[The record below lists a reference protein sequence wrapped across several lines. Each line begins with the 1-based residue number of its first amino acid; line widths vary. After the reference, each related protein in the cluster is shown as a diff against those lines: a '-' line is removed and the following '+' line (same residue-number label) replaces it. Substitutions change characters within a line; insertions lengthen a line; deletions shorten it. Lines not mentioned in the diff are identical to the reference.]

1 MFGYVIPDKNNMY
14 IKDFN
19 VFQAYYCGLCKAL
32 SRSGSQ
38 LSRLCTNYDTT
49 FYNALLHSLTDT
61 EVKIERKL
69 CLINGKKKPVIVTD
83 DLTRKVA
90 DISVLLVYYNAL
102 DDVHDGKRSRAAV
115 VGVLAAR
122 KRAAARR
129 LPEADALMK
138 ESFRKLD
145 ILEKRNSAQLDLV
158 ADCFASLMRDVT
170 RTLIPTDEH
179 IDAFMY
185 NLGRLVYF
193 FDAADDVE
201 KDAKKGRYNPLIAA
215 YGKCDTKAE
224 FLEKNAQELDFLLR
238 STYNKLVGAYNHMHI
253 VVSEGMLSNTV
264 YLGLNMQ
271 MERLLKGD
279 DKCQV
284 TRL

>member
-90 DISVLLVYYNAL
+90 DLSVLLVYYNAL
-102 DDVHDGKRSRAAV
+102 DDVHDGKKSRAAV

-145 ILEKRNSAQLDLV
+145 ILEKRDSAQLDLV

>member
-90 DISVLLVYYNAL
+90 DLSVLLVYYNAL
-102 DDVHDGKRSRAAV
+102 DDVHDGKKSRAAV

-122 KRAAARR
+122 KRAAASR
-129 LPEADALMK
+129 LKEVDALMK

-179 IDAFMY
+179 IDTFMY

>member
-1 MFGYVIPDKNNMY
+1 MFGYVIPNKNNMY

-90 DISVLLVYYNAL
+90 DLSVLLVYYNAL
-102 DDVHDGKRSRAAV
+102 DDVHDGKKSRAAV

-129 LPEADALMK
+129 LKEADVLMK

-179 IDAFMY
+179 IDTFMY

>member
-69 CLINGKKKPVIVTD
+69 CLINGKKKPVIVMD

-90 DISVLLVYYNAL
+90 DLSVLLVYYNAL
-102 DDVHDGKRSRAAV
+102 DDVHDGKKSRAAV

-129 LPEADALMK
+129 LKEADALMK

-179 IDAFMY
+179 IDTFMY

-193 FDAADDVE
+193 FDAADDME

>member
-90 DISVLLVYYNAL
+90 DLSVLLVYYNAL